1 MQPRNFLEL
10 HFIWRSSTQQGE
22 AMLSTRL
29 NQCLAIMIVVLAMA
43 LATAGNAS
51 AQSGDSVAEF
61 YRGKQLRFIT
71 GYSAGGIFDTATRMF
86 ARHVGKFIPG
96 NPNVRVDNMTG
107 AGGLIATNY
116 LANAAARDG
125 TVLLNLDGALLRL
138 QTLGNAAAKF
148 DARQFNWL
156 PSPGPDIQ
164 VCWVSKTSGWS
175 SIAEAFGSSKE
186 LKLGG
191 LAPGTFPSDNARILQ
206 ASLGINSKLVDG
218 FKGVTEIRLATESG
232 EVDGSCSSY
241 EGVVRGFPSELKT
254 GDIRVIAQIGERPWP
269 GLEKVPNAL
278 DLAKTEKAKWL
289 LQVAIIG
296 PNDINRLF
304 TLPPRVP
311 LERVEALRKAFD
323 ATFGD
328 AEFKAEIAKA
338 RLVLRPISVERIKE
352 VASLWLDMPDANKKE
367 LQQILK
373 IK

>member
-1 MQPRNFLEL
+1 MLEESLRRATIMQEAKIRE
-10 HFIWRSSTQQGE
+10 HSTSVI
-22 AMLSTRL
+22 LSFATL
-29 NQCLAIMIVVLAMA
+29 LLCAAISYADPVE
-43 LATAGNAS
+43 
-51 AQSGDSVAEF
+51 DF
-61 YRGKQLRFIT
+61 YRAKQVRFIT
-71 GYSAGGIFDTATRMF
+71 AYSAGGLFDTATRIF
-86 ARHVGKFIPG
+86 ARHIGKFIPG
-96 NPNVRVDNMTG
+96 KPSLWVDNMTG

-116 LANAAARDG
+116 LANSAPRDG
-125 TVLLNLDGALLRL
+125 SVLLNLDGALLRL
-138 QTLGNAAAKF
+138 QALGNPSAKF

-164 VCWVSKTSGWS
+164 VCWVGKTSGWS
-175 SIAEAFGSSKE
+175 SITEAFGSSKE

-206 ASLGINSKLVDG
+206 AALGINLRLVDG
-218 FKGVTEIRLATESG
+218 FKGVTEIRIATESG

-254 GDIRVIAQIGERPWP
+254 VDIRVIAQIGEKAWP

-311 LERVEALRKAFD
+311 SERVEALRKAVN

-328 AEFKAEIAKA
+328 ADFKAEVAKA
-338 RLVLRPISVERIKE
+338 RLVLRPMSVEWIQE
-352 VASLWLDMPDANKKE
+352 VASLWLDMPDANKQE

-373 IK
+373 MT